1 MPLPA
6 RFLLMQIIDG
16 GSQQLMVGI
25 HWPKA
30 NPVTI
35 GSTENLS
42 GLTHAFRLDDMTR
55 HCFNCGWEWKLAHL
69 PGRRDTCDECNT
81 DLRCCRNC
89 IHYDMIVAH
98 QCRERRG

>member
-1 MPLPA
+1 MRERGELGRIHHHMPLPA

-42 GLTHAFRLDDMTR
+42 GLTHAFRLT
-55 HCFNCGWEWKLAHL
+55 
-69 PGRRDTCDECNT
+69 T
-81 DLRCCRNC
+81 
-89 IHYDMIVAH
+89 
-98 QCRERRG
+98 

>member
-6 RFLLMQIIDG
+6 RFLLVQIIDG

-42 GLTHAFRLDDMTR
+42 RLTHAFRL
-55 HCFNCGWEWKLAHL
+55 A
-69 PGRRDTCDECNT
+69 
-81 DLRCCRNC
+81 
-89 IHYDMIVAH
+89 A
-98 QCRERRG
+98 